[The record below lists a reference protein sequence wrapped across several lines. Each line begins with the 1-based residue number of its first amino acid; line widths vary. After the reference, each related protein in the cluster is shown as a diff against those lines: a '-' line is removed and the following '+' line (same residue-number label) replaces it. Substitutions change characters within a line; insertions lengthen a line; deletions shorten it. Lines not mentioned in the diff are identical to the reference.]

1 MKVQLMNMNWTTLM
15 TIYDRHSPVPASS
28 NTTASATVT
37 TASDSTSCDVCRN
50 APRDKVALLPCGH
63 VTFCQ
68 QCIDT
73 VVANSYHCPIC
84 RGAISYTVRFF
95 STKQQTVF
103 PGTCV
108 FRICKFVLAFS
119 ILAFSTSANS
129 YLSF

>member
-1 MKVQLMNMNWTTLM
+1 MTMKVQLMNMNWTTLM

-95 STKQQTVF
+95 QLNNKQYFQ
-103 PGTCV
+103 
-108 FRICKFVLAFS
+108 VLAFS
-119 ILAFSTSANS
+119 ASANS
-129 YLSF
+129 YLRFPYLRFPPVRTRT